1 MAPKQK
7 QRVQPFGLATS
18 RENVPRRHWSHRGP
32 CTFSW
37 GQEGTTGQGG
47 QPCAR
52 VGCHPTTGLTVPK
65 APTTSQR
72 DESPLRRQD
81 EGRGGVV
88 SAGLAPDRPHLA
100 RALACE
106 GVACSRCRA
115 CFVAVAG
122 AAAGEAVEP
131 GSTSVTAASG
141 HVGSAPA
148 VRVQQPLGLSSTWP
162 LALTRET
169 RGAPHQGGAP
179 LSAGDT
185 TRGWMGSG
193 LSGRRPGTAPR
204 PRGPAPWCSLALAT
218 VHITGGVHE
227 FLDAGPRAV
236 TLLTADQ
243 GVAAKGLGLADDTV
257 GWDGARRAD
266 ALACELIT
274 EAAAA
279 VTGCGARAQAPVRGP
294 DGRPGD
300 TERRGRRGHPT
311 PSLVPPSSGP
321 QAPGSSSDVASAG
334 QSCCLVPG
342 TSWTA
347 LEGLGPRRQDV
358 AGPVHQEHAPD
369 HCFLEAPLDV
379 PADWGTHA
387 CSWGSPSSQ
396 WHSGSSHGL

>member
-1 MAPKQK
+1 MCPCWLSPHKWADCPKGARK
-7 QRVQPFGLATS
+7 LQPP
-18 RENVPRRHWSHRGP
+18 REN
-32 CTFSW
+32 
-37 GQEGTTGQGG
+37 EG
-47 QPCAR
+47 
-52 VGCHPTTGLTVPK
+52 
-65 APTTSQR
+65 
-72 DESPLRRQD
+72 PLRRQD

-88 SAGLAPDRPHLA
+88 SASLAPDRPHLA

-131 GSTSVTAASG
+131 GSTSVTAASS

-148 VRVQQPLGLSSTWP
+148 VRVQKPLGLSSTWP
-162 LALTRET
+162 LTLTRET

-179 LSAGDT
+179 LSARDT

-193 LSGRRPGTAPR
+193 LSGRRPGIAPR

-294 DGRPGD
+294 NGRPGD
-300 TERRGRRGHPT
+300 TEWRGRQGHPT
-311 PSLVPPSSGP
+311 PTAWFHPAPGPKP
-321 QAPGSSSDVASAG
+321 QA
-334 QSCCLVPG
+334 
-342 TSWTA
+342 
-347 LEGLGPRRQDV
+347 
-358 AGPVHQEHAPD
+358 
-369 HCFLEAPLDV
+369 APLTWRQLGR
-379 PADWGTHA
+379 AA
-387 CSWGSPSSQ
+387 A
-396 WHSGSSHGL
+396 